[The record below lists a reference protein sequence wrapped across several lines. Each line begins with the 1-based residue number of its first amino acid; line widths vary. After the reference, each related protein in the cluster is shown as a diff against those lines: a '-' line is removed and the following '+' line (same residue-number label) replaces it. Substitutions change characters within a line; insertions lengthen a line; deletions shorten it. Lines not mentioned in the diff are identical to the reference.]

1 MKEERKNK
9 KRREN
14 IFTNVGFV
22 SLLIVFFLL
31 VGALGYYLLDSEN
44 WVEAF
49 YTSASVM
56 TGVGASDAP
65 RKNAGKIFSTFFT
78 LVTNLL
84 FLFIVGYIVQFYARQ
99 GET

>member
-1 MKEERKNK
+1 MKEDKK
-9 KRREN
+9 KRKREN

-31 VGALGYYLLDSEN
+31 IGALGYYLLDSGD

-49 YTSASVM
+49 YTSASIM
-56 TGVGASDAP
+56 TSVGALDAP
-65 RKNAGKIFSTFFT
+65 QSNSGKIFSIFFT

-84 FLFIVGYIVQFYARQ
+84 FLFIVSYIVQFYASQ
-99 GET
+99 GDF

>member
-1 MKEERKNK
+1 MKEDKKIK

-31 VGALGYYLLDSEN
+31 VGALGYYLFDKPN

-56 TGVGASDAP
+56 TGVGAAEIP
-65 RKNAGKIFSTFFT
+65 RQNAGKIFATFFT

>member
-1 MKEERKNK
+1 MKEDK
-9 KRREN
+9 KIKKREN

-22 SLLIVFFLL
+22 SLLILFFLL
-31 VGALGYYLLDSEN
+31 FGALGYYLLDEPD

-56 TGVGASDAP
+56 TSVGGVDAP
-65 RKNAGKIFSTFFT
+65 KTNLGKIFSIFFT

-84 FLFIVGYIVQFYARQ
+84 FLFIVSYIVQFYASQ
-99 GET
+99 GEV